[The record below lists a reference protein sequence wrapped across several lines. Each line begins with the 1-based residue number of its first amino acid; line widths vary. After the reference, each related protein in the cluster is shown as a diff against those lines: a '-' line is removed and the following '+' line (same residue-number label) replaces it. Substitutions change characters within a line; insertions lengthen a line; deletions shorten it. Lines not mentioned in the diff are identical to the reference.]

1 MCAAAATEVKEETF
15 TYQAEVGAIICC
27 TSLSKICVRL
37 AARCRH
43 AVYQALADIF
53 DKHATLGLGY
63 SLSVFTMHRE
73 ACLVGSACRG
83 HPAPQVLHAWV
94 IRTIIGGC
102 FQDGAC
108 SCQVD
113 RLMDLIVNSLYS
125 NREVFLRE
133 LVSNA
138 SDALDKLRFISL
150 TDPDVLKGD
159 DALEIRIRADKDA
172 RTITIE

>member
-1 MCAAAATEVKEETF
+1 MCALQLRQRSKRRPSPTRQRWVLTCGFDVPQGGLHGWLVDEHDNM
-15 TYQAEVGAIICC
+15 
-27 TSLSKICVRL
+27 TSLGDRMASLFLHVCKTHAYGLRMQGCACSG
-37 AARCRH
+37 AAW
-43 AVYQALADIF
+43 
-53 DKHATLGLGY
+53 
-63 SLSVFTMHRE
+63 
-73 ACLVGSACRG
+73 LVGIMD
-83 HPAPQVLHAWV
+83 HQMMMMVLMK
-94 IRTIIGGC
+94 RRLR
-102 FQDGAC
+102 
-108 SCQVD
+108 SQVD

-159 DALEIRIRADKDA
+159 DAMEIRIRADKDA

>member
-1 MCAAAATEVKEETF
+1 
-15 TYQAEVGAIICC
+15 
-27 TSLSKICVRL
+27 
-37 AARCRH
+37 
-43 AVYQALADIF
+43 
-53 DKHATLGLGY
+53 
-63 SLSVFTMHRE
+63 
-73 ACLVGSACRG
+73 
-83 HPAPQVLHAWV
+83 
-94 IRTIIGGC
+94 
-102 FQDGAC
+102 
-108 SCQVD
+108 
-113 RLMDLIVNSLYS
+113 MDLIVNSLYS